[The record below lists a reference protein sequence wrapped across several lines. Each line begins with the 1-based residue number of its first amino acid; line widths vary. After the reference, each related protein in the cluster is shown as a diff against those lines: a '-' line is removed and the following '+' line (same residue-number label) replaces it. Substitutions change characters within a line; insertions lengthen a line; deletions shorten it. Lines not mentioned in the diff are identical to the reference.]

1 MIHTLLFGAR
11 KKNPIKPQLKFLLYG
26 DPQIFPFSPSSR
38 GVQGAPYF
46 FSEILRPHELTF
58 AHLFFVPTL
67 LHRRANPTTKPL
79 VPALLP
85 PQCQSHTLPRRDMLF
100 GEALGL
106 AATPF
111 PLLYPMLLALLPSS
125 CVPIAQSI
133 RMMVDIAAPPLVS
146 PQLSRLE

>member
-11 KKNPIKPQLKFLLYG
+11 EKNPIKHQLEFLLYG
-26 DPQIFPFSPSSR
+26 DPQIFPFSPIFQGRVGSSLFLFGKFTPTR
-38 GVQGAPYF
+38 THF
-46 FSEILRPHELTF
+46 RTS
-58 AHLFFVPTL
+58 FFVPTL

-85 PQCQSHTLPRRDMLF
+85 PRRQSHTLPRRDMLS

-133 RMMVDIAAPPLVS
+133 RMMVDIAAPPLAS
-146 PQLSRLE
+146 P